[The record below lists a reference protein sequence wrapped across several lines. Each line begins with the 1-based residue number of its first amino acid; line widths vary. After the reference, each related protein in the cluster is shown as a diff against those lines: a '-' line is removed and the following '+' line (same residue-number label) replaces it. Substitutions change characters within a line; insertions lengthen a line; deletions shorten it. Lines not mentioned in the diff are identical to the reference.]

1 MLLATTMKNRTK
13 YYLLLAGFVVCF
25 MLGMLHEQL
34 YLVSGEKPLPIEKF
48 QTELNEKEHRADS
61 VLHVLARSAEQGT
74 WPQGDLDGEFVS
86 GITYYVFDGEKMLYW
101 SDNLVETS
109 SLDIAE
115 LTTEGER
122 FCKASNA
129 YGVVKCEHHGRYTVT
144 AFIAVKYRFVLNG
157 DDKNIGNRFDDAFDM
172 DNRVLTIDD
181 ERITTGAVYADD
193 GSYLFSLV
201 KSEPT
206 DRIPLKY
213 GSFLLY
219 MIAYLLFLC
228 LFMKLHWL
236 FGEAFWTWRN
246 YIIATGIWAGITYLL
261 LHFNRPALV
270 FTADLFSPIY
280 YASNLMPSLGHLT
293 IVSLL
298 LVAISLVYYYKLR
311 TPVYRHATAKARAHF
326 ALGQLFSVA
335 WALAIDFLLHDLVD
349 NSSFDLVFVS
359 FEQVSVYSILAAS
372 LVFAWIFSYVM
383 LRDKLMFSFKYA
395 LPLWEIIISDVAFCA
410 LACVAAGFLWHTT
423 FHWEMIGYF
432 VICLAVDLLR
442 HRVSR
447 FYRFGHLQIMTL
459 ICCFFVLSDVYVHTL
474 ELKRVKYT
482 MIAENLAA
490 SAKEDYDIYTKTLL
504 EEVDKELTNDEELA
518 ALMAQHP
525 VSMSNLLNYLNHTDL
540 HNYWNDGV
548 NFTMNVFT
556 TDLKLPSARRYD
568 KQIADRTLQP
578 YTEHFYINRLK
589 SDSYQFVGI
598 FDFPCNDGCVS
609 RLFVVFYRLSD
620 ISESEFFFR
629 LQTNVSLML
638 SAAVYSHGE
647 KVLNS
652 GVFVYPNQ
660 LDEVPISGEDVIFWQ
675 RLAHHVFYFDDDTCV
690 IIGERH
696 PALWRAFL
704 IYWTYLFVF
713 YFVLVSIAYI
723 TRVFVTQHYHLKNTF
738 VAHIQRTFALLSV
751 LFMVTALVASSA
763 FIYTRYRNDQFKQI
777 EDKTRYVQSQIQPY
791 IQQSGASPESV
802 GELVFLLQDL
812 AKLYRADMHVYN
824 SEGEL
829 IATSRPYLFTSG
841 LCGRRINPQVF
852 FKSFDQIE
860 VLEEKIG
867 RLDYLASYDVVRDG
881 NGKILAYIC
890 VPMFFSSYAL
900 WRDLFF
906 YLALLFNLY
915 LIVLF
920 LAAMVAY
927 LVGRRL
933 TKPLAT
939 LGGRLRQ
946 IRVEEGHAN
955 EKISYDGASSD
966 EFGLLVDEYNHMVDE
981 LEANAQQLAASEREL
996 AWRDMARQ
1004 IAHEIKNPLTPMKLT
1019 IQQLQRAKEVGGER
1033 FDDYFAKA
1041 SRTLIEQIDS
1051 LSFIASEF
1059 SNFARMPMAK
1069 LTRVDLH
1076 AKLRAEV
1083 DLFRNNHEEIEIG
1096 YSSTV
1101 DEAYIMADSEQMT
1114 RLFNNLL
1121 KNAMQAIPSTR
1132 KGKIDV
1138 VLTEENG
1145 RAVVSVTDNGC
1156 GISDEVAEHIF
1167 VPNFTTKSSGM
1178 GLGLC
1183 ICKNIVAV
1191 SSGEISFTTKVDQGT
1206 TFVVKFPLV
1215 D

>member
-1 MLLATTMKNRTK
+1 MKNRTRF
-13 YYLLLAGFVVCF
+13 YLLFAGFVACL
-25 MLGMLHEQL
+25 MLGLLHATL
-34 YLVSGEKPLPIEKF
+34 YRASGDRPLPIAKF
-48 QTELNEKEHRADS
+48 QTELTEKEQCADS
-61 VLHVLARSAEQGT
+61 VLHLLAKSAEQGT
-74 WPQGDLDGEFVS
+74 WPDGDLDGEFVS
-86 GITYYVFDGEKMLYW
+86 GITYYVFDGDKLVFW
-101 SDNLVETS
+101 SDNLIEVS
-109 SLDIAE
+109 SLDVAD

-129 YGVVKCEHHGRYTVT
+129 FGVVRCQRHGRYSVA
-144 AFIAVKYRFVLNG
+144 AFIVIKYRFVLNG
-157 DDKNIGNRFDDAFDM
+157 DDKNIGNRFDDAFEM
-172 DNRVLTIDD
+172 DDRVLTIDD
-181 ERITTGAVYADD
+181 ERITTGAVYAAD

-206 DRIPLKY
+206 DRLPLKY
-213 GSFLLY
+213 GSFALY
-219 MIAYLLFLC
+219 MLAYLLFLT

-236 FGEAFWTWRN
+236 FGDAFWTWRN
-246 YIIATGIWAGITYLL
+246 YLIVTTFYGVFIGML
-261 LHFNRPALV
+261 LHFNIPRLIY
-270 FTADLFSPIY
+270 TADLFSPIY

-293 IVSLL
+293 IISL
-298 LVAISLVYYYKLR
+298 LVAAVAFVYYYKLR
-311 TPVYRHATAKARAHF
+311 TPVYVHDTVKSRAHF
-326 ALGQLFSVA
+326 ALGQIFSVL
-335 WALAIDFLLHDLVD
+335 WALFIDYLLHDLTA
-349 NSSFDLVFVS
+349 NSSFDFVFVS
-359 FEQVSVYSILAAS
+359 YEQVSVYSVLSAT
-372 LVFAWIFSYVM
+372 LIFMWVYSYVM
-383 LRDKLMFSFKYA
+383 LRDKLAFSFKYA
-395 LPLWEIIISDVAFCA
+395 LPLWEVVVSDAAFGVI
-410 LACVAAGFLWHTT
+410 ACVLAGIWWHVP

-432 VICLAVDLLR
+432 VICLVVDLLR
-442 HRVSR
+442 RRVAR
-447 FYRFGHLQIMTL
+447 NYRFGHMQL
-459 ICCFFVLSDVYVHTL
+459 IALVCCIFVLSDIYFRTF
-474 ELKRVKYT
+474 ELKREKYA

-490 SAKEDYDIYTKTLL
+490 SAQNNYDIYTKTLL
-504 EEVDKELTNDEELA
+504 EEVDHDLSNDKELA
-518 ALMAQHP
+518 ALMTQRP
-525 VSMSNLLNYLNHTDL
+525 VSMTQLLSYLDHTDL

-556 TDLKLPSARRYD
+556 TELNLPSAKRYD
-568 KQIADRTLQP
+568 KQIADRMLQP

-598 FDFPCNDGCVS
+598 FDFTGDDGVVS
-609 RLFVVFYRLSD
+609 RMFVVFYRLSD

-629 LQTNVSLML
+629 RQTNVSMMF

-652 GVFVYPNQ
+652 GMFVYPNQ
-660 LDEVPISGEDVIFWQ
+660 LDEIPLDGNDYVFWQ
-675 RLAHHVFYFDDDTCV
+675 RLIHQVFYFDDDVCV
-690 IIGERH
+690 LIGERH

-704 IYWTYLFVF
+704 IYWTYMFVF
-713 YFVLVSIAYI
+713 YFLLISLIYFL
-723 TRVFVTQHYHLKNTF
+723 RVFINRRYQLKNSF
-738 VAHIQRTFALLSV
+738 IAHIQRSFVLLSV
-751 LFMVTALVASSA
+751 VFMVTALTTSLVFLYA
-763 FIYTRYRNDQFKQI
+763 RYSNDQYKQI
-777 EDKTRYVQSQIQPY
+777 EEKTQYVKAQIQPY
-791 IQQSGASPESV
+791 IQQAGASAQSV
-802 GELVFLLQDL
+802 SELVFLLQDL
-812 AKLYRADMHVYN
+812 SKLYRADMHVYN
-824 SEGEL
+824 ANGEL

-841 LCGRRINPQVF
+841 LCGRHLNPQVF
-852 FKSFDQIE
+852 FKTFDQGM

-915 LIVLF
+915 LLVLF
-920 LAAMVAY
+920 LAAGVAFG
-927 LVGRRL
+927 VGRRF
-933 TKPLAT
+933 TRPLAT
-939 LGGRLRQ
+939 LGERLRQ

-966 EFGLLVDEYNHMVDE
+966 EIGLLVDEYNHMVDE

-1033 FDDYFAKA
+1033 FDEYFAKA

-1191 SSGEISFTTKVDQGT
+1191 SSSEISFTTKVDQGT
-1206 TFVVKFPLV
+1206 TFVVKFPLA